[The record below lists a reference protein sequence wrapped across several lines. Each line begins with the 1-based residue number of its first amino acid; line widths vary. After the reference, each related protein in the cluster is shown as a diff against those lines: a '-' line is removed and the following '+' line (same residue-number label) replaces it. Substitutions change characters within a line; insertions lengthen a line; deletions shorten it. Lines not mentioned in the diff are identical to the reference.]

1 MSTEPKWTPA
11 PWQVEDPM
19 GPDILSVVAHADKPV
34 YDWLHIVQLSC
45 DADDDIP
52 VRQVHANAHLIAAA
66 PDLYERLE
74 ASTKTLILERDCYYE
89 TMSLPDGTVPDDD
102 DVAQLE
108 NLDAEIAAN
117 QAALAKARGE
127 A

>member
-1 MSTEPKWTPA
+1 MSTEPKWTEG
-11 PWQVEDPM
+11 PWKTYKGAVHPVLENGSSGNDHHAICGEFY
-19 GPDILSVVAHADKPV
+19 GPDALF
-34 YDWLHIVQLSC
+34 
-45 DADDDIP
+45 
-52 VRQVHANAHLIAAA
+52 NAALTAAA

-89 TMSLPDGTVPDDD
+89 CCSLSDGTVPDDD

-108 NLDAEIAAN
+108 NLDAVIAAN
-117 QAALAKARGE
+117 QAALARARGE